1 MIDPNSTESAA
12 KLLRFAEK
20 MAESEHAEEF
30 RHVIDVVISLRE
42 KISDLES
49 ELKQR
54 PHQEEYRKLYKEKEQ
69 WRAGAL
75 KIKKQLELEKEQ
87 NEQLKKG
94 ALLLAENLIKEQES
108 TLKLRK
114 QIEAEQEST
123 RQANNK
129 KRAAQLE
136 NDNLNRMLEVIHEE
150 RKAAQRTIARLG
162 GGE

>member
-20 MAESEHAEEF
+20 MFESEHAEEF
-30 RHVIDVVISLRE
+30 RHVIDVVTSLRE
-42 KISDLES
+42 KISDLEW

-54 PHQEEYRKLYKEKEQ
+54 PREEEYRKLLKEKEQ

-75 KIKKQLELEKEQ
+75 K
-87 NEQLKKG
+87 
-94 ALLLAENLIKEQES
+94 
-108 TLKLRK
+108 LRK
-114 QIEAEQEST
+114 QLEAEQEST
-123 RQANNK
+123 RQANVA

-136 NDNLNRMLEVIHEE
+136 NDSLSRMLEVVHEE
-150 RKAAQRTIARLG
+150 RKAAQRTISRLG

>member
-42 KISDLES
+42 KISDLEW

-54 PHQEEYRKLYKEKEQ
+54 PRQEEYRKLYKEKEQ

-75 KIKKQLELEKEQ
+75 K
-87 NEQLKKG
+87 
-94 ALLLAENLIKEQES
+94 
-108 TLKLRK
+108 LRK
-114 QIEAEQEST
+114 QLEAEQEST
-123 RQANNK
+123 RQALNK

>member
-75 KIKKQLELEKEQ
+75 KIKKQLE
-87 NEQLKKG
+87 
-94 ALLLAENLIKEQES
+94 
-108 TLKLRK
+108 
-114 QIEAEQEST
+114 AEQEST
-123 RQANNK
+123 RKANNA

-150 RKAAQRTIARLG
+150 RKAAQRTISRLG